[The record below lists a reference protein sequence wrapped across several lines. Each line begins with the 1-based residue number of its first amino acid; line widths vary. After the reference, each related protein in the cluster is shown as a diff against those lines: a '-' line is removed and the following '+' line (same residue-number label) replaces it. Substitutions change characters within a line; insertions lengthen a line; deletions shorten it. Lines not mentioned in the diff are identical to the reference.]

1 MTTPEPQPCRPVWE
15 PQWPQN
21 VYWRAAGFALLFTAC
36 TPAMFALAVAVSLSR
51 TDSTGALAVSYFGLV
66 AVLAMGSAQFW
77 RLAGLRFLA
86 RRPRLGVHVD
96 GAGTVS
102 VVKPRVL
109 IVPAVIALSGCFVCC
124 AALAWAWWMGWP
136 SASIP
141 ESDGRKEA
149 AWAASFAALALV
161 GLILAALTKVTV
173 TVRFTAEGLV
183 AEERRAALIWDRRSV
198 LRARWNDIEAILP
211 DTIVER
217 HNFFTSRLPVVDF
230 RVGDGAQVQGPAWAY
245 SRMRNY
251 RLALHKLA
259 VEPNV
264 FLAVLR
270 QLHENPECRR
280 HLADPAFREM
290 FTIPPL
296 HRRWRLLEHTP

>member
-1 MTTPEPQPCRPVWE
+1 
-15 PQWPQN
+15 
-21 VYWRAAGFALLFTAC
+21 
-36 TPAMFALAVAVSLSR
+36 
-51 TDSTGALAVSYFGLV
+51 
-66 AVLAMGSAQFW
+66 
-77 RLAGLRFLA
+77 
-86 RRPRLGVHVD
+86 
-96 GAGTVS
+96 
-102 VVKPRVL
+102 
-109 IVPAVIALSGCFVCC
+109 
-124 AALAWAWWMGWP
+124 
-136 SASIP
+136 
-141 ESDGRKEA
+141 
-149 AWAASFAALALV
+149 LALV

-173 TVRFTAEGLV
+173 TVHFTAEGVV

-245 SRMRNY
+245 SRTRDY

-270 QLHENPECRR
+270 QLHENPECRQ

-296 HRRWRLLEHTP
+296 HQRWRLLDHTS